1 MDMNTTD
8 VETLSIVLVCPGPTE
23 WDAQQRI
30 VGNLDVPMTP
40 EGEAQ
45 VRRTA
50 EELRDLPIGRIYA
63 APGMAG
69 EATARA
75 LADGGHVKIRF
86 DDRLSNMNFGLWQ
99 GKRLEELKAC
109 FPKQFKKWQE
119 IPRSLCPPDG
129 ETLDDVADRARQF
142 LSWILKKHRD
152 GCIAVVVA
160 EPMAS
165 ILKNVVLGEPV
176 GTDWHIM
183 GHQSQ
188 HLILQVNPHDD
199 SRLLVSSS
207 NPVGRGE

>member
-1 MDMNTTD
+1 MEMNTTD
-8 VETLSIVLVCPGPTE
+8 DETLSIVLVCPGTTE

-30 VGNLDVPMTP
+30 VGNLDVPLNP
-40 EGEAQ
+40 EGEVQ
-45 VRRTA
+45 IRRTA
-50 EELRDLPIGRIYA
+50 KELRDLPIQRIYA

-75 LADGGHVKIRF
+75 LADGGNVRIRF
-86 DDRLSNMNFGLWQ
+86 DDRLANMNFGLWQ
-99 GKRLEELKAC
+99 GKRLAELKTS

-142 LSWILKKHRD
+142 LDWLLKKHRD

-165 ILKNVVLGEPV
+165 IMKNVILGEPV
-176 GTDWHIM
+176 GTDWQIM

-188 HLILQVNPHDD
+188 HLVLQVNTKDD

-207 NPVGRGE
+207 ELVGRDV